1 MIMLTLNW
9 AVMGIVFFAACQDVS
24 PADSGNVNRQLQENS
39 DLNFLGHGTSYAG
52 LVFALP
58 TDFLWSIPTIL
69 DEPALARNGINLDNM
84 ALPDSPFHAGG
95 VSRRSS
101 LRFVLDV
108 GGLAYFVDD
117 NKQLV
122 VTTKP
127 LARVKW
133 MTTLPRPAVEDLKAE
148 SRDKRR
154 EAAFA
159 AGFYHLD
166 PDVWLLPLVR
176 ALEDADRDVQFDSA
190 FALGELGPQAS
201 DGINALITLLKS
213 KDLTLREAATCAL
226 GKIGPKAL
234 VRLGELI
241 YDPDPAI
248 ALAAIKAYGQMG
260 SAGNEAVP
268 ELIAV
273 GKHYADRKVNWD
285 DSDYCTFCAAIASAL
300 SQIELGDAVAPLQGL
315 LKSDSAGIRA
325 FAANAIGEIGPH
337 GQVCEPELQKLL
349 SDGSIAVRRQAAYAM
364 ARIDL
369 PSDTSTTALEAAAK
383 DSDHHV
389 TLWAKEALRVIK
401 SKQ

>member
-1 MIMLTLNW
+1 MLTSNW
-9 AVMGIVFFAACQDVS
+9 AVMGIIFLGVCQEVS
-24 PADSGNVNRQLQENS
+24 PVDSGNVNQQLQEIS

-52 LVFALP
+52 LVDALP
-58 TDFLWSIPTIL
+58 TDILWSIPTIL
-69 DEPALARNGINLDNM
+69 DEPALARNGVNLDNM
-84 ALPDSPFHAGG
+84 ALPASPFHAGG
-95 VSRRSS
+95 IRRRSS

-133 MTTLPRPAVEDLKAE
+133 MTTLPKPSIEDLKAD
-148 SRDKRR
+148 SLDKRR

-166 PDVWLLPLVR
+166 PAVWLQPLVR

-190 FALGELGPQAS
+190 FALGEFGPQAN
-201 DGINALITLLKS
+201 DAIDALIALLKS

-226 GKIGPKAL
+226 GRIGPKAL
-234 VRLGELI
+234 VRLEERI
-241 YDPDPAI
+241 YDPDPTI
-248 ALAAIKAYGQMG
+248 ALSAIKAFGTMG

-268 ELIAV
+268 ELIAA
-273 GKHYADRKVNWD
+273 GKHYADLKVSWD
-285 DSDYCTFCAAIASAL
+285 DSEYCTFCAAIASAL
-300 SQIELGDAVAPLQGL
+300 SQIELGDAVAPLRIL
-315 LKSDSAGIRA
+315 LSSDSAGIRA

-349 SDGSIAVRRQAAYAM
+349 SDVSIAVRREAAYAM

-389 TLWAKEALRVIK
+389 TLWAKAALRVIK

>member
-1 MIMLTLNW
+1 MLTLNW
-9 AVMGIVFFAACQDVS
+9 AVMGIVFFAACQEVS
-24 PADSGNVNRQLQENS
+24 PADSGNVNGQLQEIS
-39 DLNFLGHGTSYAG
+39 DLDFLGHGTSYAG
-52 LVFALP
+52 LVSALS

-69 DEPALARNGINLDNM
+69 DEPALARNGIDLDNM
-84 ALPDSPFHAGG
+84 ALPASPFHAGR

-108 GGLAYFVDD
+108 GGLGYFVDE
-117 NKQLV
+117 NKKLV

-133 MTTLPRPAVEDLKAE
+133 MTTLPKPTIEDLKAE
-148 SRDKRR
+148 SLEKRR

-166 PDVWLLPLVR
+166 SDVWVLPLVR

-190 FALGELGPQAS
+190 FALGELGPQAN
-201 DGINALITLLKS
+201 DGIDALIALLKS
-213 KDLTLREAATCAL
+213 KDLTLREAATYAL
-226 GKIGPKAL
+226 GRIGAKAL

-248 ALAAIKAYGQMG
+248 SLAAIKAFGAMG

-268 ELIAV
+268 ELITA
-273 GKHYADRKVNWD
+273 GKHFADRKVNWD
-285 DSDYCTFCAAIASAL
+285 DSDYCAFCAAIALAL
-300 SQIELGDAVAPLQGL
+300 SQIELGDAIAPLQDL
-315 LKSDSAGIRA
+315 LKSASAGTRA
-325 FAANAIGEIGPH
+325 FAANAIGDIGPH

-349 SDGSIAVRRQAAYAM
+349 SDTSIAVRRNAAYAM

-369 PSDTSTTALEAAAK
+369 PSGTSVTALEAAAK

-389 TLWAKEALRVIK
+389 ALWAKEALRVIK